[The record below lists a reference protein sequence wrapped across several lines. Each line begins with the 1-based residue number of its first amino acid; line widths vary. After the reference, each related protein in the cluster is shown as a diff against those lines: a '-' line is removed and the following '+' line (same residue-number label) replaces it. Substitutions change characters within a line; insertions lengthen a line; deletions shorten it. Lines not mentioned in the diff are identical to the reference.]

1 MKIDFIEL
9 TNFRN
14 IQKQK
19 ISFKDKQ
26 FVALV
31 GDNGSGKTAILESI
45 PKGFVPI
52 LRTIHSQA
60 MKGCDLTTTDIRNG
74 ENSTMIT
81 LGITLDEEQYVW
93 TNRKRRSSQYP

>member
-19 ISFKDKQ
+19 INFKDKN
-26 FVALV
+26 FVVLN

-45 PKGFVPI
+45 TKGFVPI
-52 LRTIHSQA
+52 LRTI
-60 MKGCDLTTTDIRNG
+60 
-74 ENSTMIT
+74 NS
-81 LGITLDEEQYVW
+81 
-93 TNRKRRSSQYP
+93 